1 LLKLAIERPVTVMVG
16 VILTV
21 FFGGA
26 AVLALPIQLTPD
38 IQVPTL
44 TVRTTWP
51 GATPQEIEREILEE
65 QEEVLKS
72 VQRLDRMV
80 AEARPDQGS
89 LTLEFEVGTD
99 IDEAL
104 VRVSNQLQQVSSYP

>member
-1 LLKLAIERPVTVMVG
+1 MTEPSEQPKAEPKQKKEERGGLLKLAIERPVTVMVG

-80 AEARPDQGS
+80 AEARPDQGP
-89 LTLEFEVGTD
+89 LTLEF
-99 IDEAL
+99 
-104 VRVSNQLQQVSSYP
+104 